1 MPTSEKSHRPLV
13 LVVDDETVITDTMTL
28 ILNRQG
34 YSAVAAYDG
43 ESAIQSALLN
53 PPQLVISD
61 VMMPSMNGIEVGVTI
76 RRIFPDCKVILMS
89 GQSASSDL
97 IAAALSAGNHF
108 VFLQKPVHPHVLL
121 QHVAECLGMTSS
133 HSHKAD

>member
-108 VFLQKPVHPHVLL
+108 VFLQK
-121 QHVAECLGMTSS
+121 
-133 HSHKAD
+133 